1 VKKEIICTISLN
13 LADSGRELMIL
24 LLNRRLNMLYNNIRG
39 EINPSQPT
47 TKVTHVGAFDVDF
60 SMVLRERIASNM
72 LIM

>member
-24 LLNRRLNMLYNNIRG
+24 LLNRRLNMLYNNICG
-39 EINPSQPT
+39 EINPSQLA